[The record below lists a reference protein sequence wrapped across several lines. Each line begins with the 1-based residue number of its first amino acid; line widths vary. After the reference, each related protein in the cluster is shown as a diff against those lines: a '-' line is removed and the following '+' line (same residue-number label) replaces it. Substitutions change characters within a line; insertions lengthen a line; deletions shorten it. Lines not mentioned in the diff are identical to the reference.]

1 LQQYAEAHTIR
12 TSDFFD
18 IIDCFLTCCAKYV
31 DADTMEQIEVETN
44 RLFIANIGQTRE
56 WSWREF
62 RAIKDM
68 SDEDLMNAITE
79 RLL

>member
-1 LQQYAEAHTIR
+1 
-12 TSDFFD
+12 
-18 IIDCFLTCCAKYV
+18 
-31 DADTMEQIEVETN
+31 MEQIEVETN